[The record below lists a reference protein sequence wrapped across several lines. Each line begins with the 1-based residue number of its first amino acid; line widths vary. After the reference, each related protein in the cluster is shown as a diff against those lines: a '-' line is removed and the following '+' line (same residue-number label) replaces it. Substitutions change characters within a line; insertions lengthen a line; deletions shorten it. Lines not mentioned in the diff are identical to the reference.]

1 MQRLLNGTVWDAEGV
16 RDDLQAYVVQ
26 HLGDVAS
33 GVLIV
38 DETGFLK
45 QGPKSCGVAPQYTG
59 TAGAT
64 AHAQV
69 GVFLAYASDRGTAF
83 IDRALYLPR
92 VWAGDP
98 GRRARAGVPKSVRF
112 VTKIALARRVLTRAF
127 AAAVPA
133 HRVVADSFCGRSHA
147 FRRWLEQ
154 RERADALMIPKTTA
168 IQYQGRRERAEQVG
182 DRLPEAVWCQPASE
196 AKNPTDGAP
205 AWARLALSATCAE
218 GMRRRLLLRRSA
230 ENPNDLAYYLA
241 YGPADTTMQDL
252 VRVCDARRGIEEGFA
267 QAKGEVGPDQYEIRG
282 RDAWH
287 RFVTRCLLAHAYLVA
302 LRVQAQAHGAD
313 GPPCGESVGLLPPTV
328 PEVRRLVL
336 ALAESVERRA
346 FRLTW
351 SWWRRKHQ
359 PTAARCRAARRPSGR
374 TPPCAESGASRPAV
388 PGATLT
394 DAGWA
399 VARPLLPPQ
408 RPATG
413 RPRHDHRTILGG
425 IVRVLRRQASWRA
438 LPAECGKWETAYK
451 RHQLWRTEGRWQ
463 HIAHALG
470 ITEPEVA
477 L

>member
-1 MQRLLNGTVWDAEGV
+1 M
-16 RDDLQAYVVQ
+16 
-26 HLGDVAS
+26 
-33 GVLIV
+33 
-38 DETGFLK
+38 
-45 QGPKSCGVAPQYTG
+45 
-59 TAGAT
+59 AGAKIRSLSCANVT
-64 AHAQV
+64 LVSLECCA
-69 GVFLAYASDRGTAF
+69 
-83 IDRALYLPR
+83 
-92 VWAGDP
+92 
-98 GRRARAGVPKSVRF
+98 RARPHGVTQHNATEPAGVPKSVRF
-112 VTKIALARRVLTRAF
+112 VTTIALARRVLTRAF

-133 HRVVADSFCGRSHA
+133 RWVVADSFYGRSHA

-154 RERADALMIPKTTA
+154 RDRAYALLIPKTTA

-196 AKNPTDGAP
+196 AKNSPADAP
-205 AWARLALSATCAE
+205 AWARLTLSAMCVE
-218 GMRRRLLLRRSA
+218 GMRRWLLIRRSA
-230 ENPNDLAYYLA
+230 ENTNDLAYYLT
-241 YGPADTTMQDL
+241 YGLADTTMQDL
-252 VRVCDARRGIEEGFA
+252 VRVCDARWSIEEGFA
-267 QAKGEVGPDQYEIRG
+267 QAKGEVGLDQYEIRSW
-282 RDAWH
+282 DAWH

-313 GPPCGESVGLLPPTV
+313 GAPCGEPVELLPLTV

-359 PTAARCRAARRPSGR
+359 LTAARCRAARRPSGR
-374 TPPCAESGASRPAV
+374 TPPCAESGASLPAV

-394 DAGWA
+394 DAEWA

-408 RPATG
+408 RPAMG

-425 IVRVLRRQASWRA
+425 IVWILRRQASWRA

-451 RHQLWRTEGRWQ
+451 RYQLWRTEGRWQ
-463 HIAHALG
+463 RIAHALG